1 MAVVKNAIDLIGNTP
16 IYRIPDTNVYVKLEK
31 YNAGGSVKDRAVL
44 GMLQDAKEKGLIKND
59 TIIVEATSGNTGI
72 ALAMLGSMSKERRE
86 LIKAYG
92 AQLILTP
99 KELGMKGALGKAQEI
114 LDNYPNA
121 VTLGQFVN
129 PANPTAHYETTAKE
143 ILRDVPNVGIFVAG
157 IGTGGTFTGV
167 TKALK
172 EQHPYIKAVAVE
184 PEGSPVISRGT
195 GGVHKIQGLGAGF
208 IPENFD
214 SSLMDEVQ
222 TVTDEDAIEEVG
234 NFMRETGIGI
244 GISSAAAILV
254 ARQYGRKF
262 PDVDVVVVA
271 PDGVEK
277 YLSMIQFESV
287 DWIHS

>member
-1 MAVVKNAIDLIGNTP
+1 M
-16 IYRIPDTNVYVKLEK
+16 
-31 YNAGGSVKDRAVL
+31 
-44 GMLQDAKEKGLIKND
+44 
-59 TIIVEATSGNTGI
+59 
-72 ALAMLGSMSKERRE
+72 
-86 LIKAYG
+86 
-92 AQLILTP
+92 
-99 KELGMKGALGKAQEI
+99 
-114 LDNYPNA
+114 
-121 VTLGQFVN
+121 
-129 PANPTAHYETTAKE
+129 
-143 ILRDVPNVGIFVAG
+143 
-157 IGTGGTFTGV
+157 
-167 TKALK
+167 
-172 EQHPYIKAVAVE
+172 
-184 PEGSPVISRGT
+184 ISRGT
-195 GGVHKIQGLGAGF
+195 GGVHKIQGIGAGF

>member
-72 ALAMLGSMSKERRE
+72 ALAMLGAMLSIKTIIIMPESMSKERRE

-99 KELGMKGALGKAQEI
+99 KELGMKGALGKA
-114 LDNYPNA
+114 
-121 VTLGQFVN
+121 
-129 PANPTAHYETTAKE
+129 YETTAKE